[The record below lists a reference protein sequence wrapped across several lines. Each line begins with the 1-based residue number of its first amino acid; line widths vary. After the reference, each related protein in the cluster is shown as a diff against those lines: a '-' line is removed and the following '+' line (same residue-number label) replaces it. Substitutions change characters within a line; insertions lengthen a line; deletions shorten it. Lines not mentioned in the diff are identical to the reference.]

1 MKEGHCDMRGFL
13 SFIVL
18 RLIKKKELSGEE
30 LRKELEKRKGCKPSP
45 GTIYPVLKYLNENK
59 LIQEV
64 NNKGKNKKYKITKN
78 GEKEL
83 EIATRKFVRMFYDL
97 KEEF

>member
-1 MKEGHCDMRGFL
+1 MRGFL